1 MKGDGS
7 MYVEHWHY
15 DVVIWLVWP
24 SLFPEYTETIWA
36 SDHFEAVEWIMRLHE
51 VYSAM
56 RVAVALCDAGGP
68 ARYERV
74 WLASDGVHVGSV
86 AVAA

>member
-1 MKGDGS
+1 MQ
-7 MYVEHWHY
+7 VEHWHY
-15 DVVIWLVWP
+15 DVAIWRSWP

-36 SDHFEAVEWIMRLHE
+36 SDHFEAVEWVMRLDG

-68 ARYERV
+68 SSYERV
-74 WLASDGVHVGSV
+74 WLATDGVHVASV
-86 AVAA
+86 PAAA